1 MGTDGEKEGNKTGL
15 TFPDFD
21 LAPKRN
27 EKFGYRGLDLV

>member
-1 MGTDGEKEGNKTGL
+1 L

-27 EKFGYRGLDLV
+27 EARSLAIADLI